1 MRQTYVSPAVVEYG
15 SIADCTF
22 VTPAVA
28 KKYPS
33 VFPDGAPLTEKYAD
47 GDYVCLSEGDYSN
60 PYAGEGGKNYLE
72 LKCDKFGEFSHGDG
86 SGS

>member
-28 KKYPS
+28 RKK
-33 VFPDGAPLTEKYAD
+33 
-47 GDYVCLSEGDYSN
+47 
-60 PYAGEGGKNYLE
+60 
-72 LKCDKFGEFSHGDG
+72 
-86 SGS
+86 